1 MSTYVELTNTEL
13 KVINAVK
20 NGKMIEIKSHQQSKS
35 PVTNGGMSGVVDV
48 ISEMKSDL
56 SKLVY
61 IDNTNNV
68 IYYDMRV
75 PNIGKDKI
83 LTICKNELKT
93 KLNRKEELLIDYFE
107 IKKESESEKRIL
119 VTALPLL
126 RVKSF
131 VESAKMLKAR
141 KNEIRVAYE
150 GIFNYMDKAKVFTD
164 KESVVA
170 IEVKEDSI
178 RSWLFEGGEYVN
190 LRSNRIRTDEYS
202 EVLDLVSD
210 DISKLIQFQSTR
222 RRSYLITKVYLFGDN
237 INIQKVIEDLNT
249 EFKKIGIEKL
259 PLIGDLVL
267 PNDFEYLDNI
277 YSMGIILGDM

>member
-13 KVINAVK
+13 KVIDAVK
-20 NGKMIEIKSHQQSKS
+20 NGKMIEIKNHQQTKLTA
-35 PVTNGGMSGVVDV
+35 TNGGMSEV
-48 ISEMKSDL
+48 IELINEMKLNL
-56 SKLVY
+56 SKLFF
-61 IDNTNNV
+61 IDNTTNV

-75 PNIGKDKI
+75 PNIGKDKV

-107 IKKESESEKRIL
+107 IKKESDSEKRIL

-131 VESAKMLKAR
+131 VESAKILKAK
-141 KNEIRVAYE
+141 KNEIRVAYD
-150 GIFNYMDKAKVFTD
+150 GIFSYMDKAKVFTD

-170 IEVKEDSI
+170 IEVKNDTI
-178 RSWLFEGGEYVN
+178 KSWLFEGGEYVN

-202 EVLDLVSD
+202 ELLDLVSG

-222 RRSYLITKVYLFGDN
+222 RRSYLITKIYLFGDN
-237 INIQKVIEDLNT
+237 INIEKLIENLNT
-249 EFKKIGIEKL
+249 EFKKLGIEKL
-259 PLIGDLVL
+259 PLVGDLVL